1 MYGIDVSNWQAGLN
15 LKDLHAVQFCIFKA
29 TEGLNFVDPSF
40 NDFSNQCQTLQIPFG
55 FYHFASTNEP
65 EAEAEFFKDCVADL
79 IGYGLPVLDYEISN
93 RNNVEWVERFCYWF
107 NYLTGMYPIIYMSA
121 SMCAQF
127 KGSWVADT
135 CKLWVAGYP
144 VDYDYWTNDQM
155 PYNVSPWN
163 SCIIWQ
169 CTSNL
174 HTTGYSGRLD
184 GDISYI
190 DKDEWQELCEGEI
203 MTDET
208 IQKIAAAC
216 ASYVWQGSS
225 YDVENNLNMYN
236 CAHWT
241 YEQVLK
247 LTAEVMAMQET
258 VKILANAIGNNTG
271 IDSQQIIKAVSD
283 AVTKRL
289 KELKIKVE

>member
-40 NDFSNQCQTLQIPFG
+40 NDFSNQCQNLQMPFG
-55 FYHFASTNEP
+55 FYHFARENDP
-65 EAEAEFFKDCVADL
+65 KDEAWFFFKTCKNL
-79 IGYGLPVLDYEISN
+79 IGYGLPVLDYETTN
-93 RNNVEWVERFCYWF
+93 KNDVEWCESFAWEFYELSGIFPVLY
-107 NYLTGMYPIIYMSA
+107 ISA

-127 KGSWVADT
+127 IGSWVADT

-144 VDYDYWTNDQM
+144 VEYDYWTNDQM
-155 PYNVSPWN
+155 PYDVSPWN
-163 SCIIWQ
+163 ECIIWQ

-203 MTDET
+203 MKDED

-216 ASYVWQGSS
+216 ASYVWNGSD
-225 YDVENNLNMYN
+225 YDMQNNLNMYN

-241 YEQVLK
+241 YEQVVK
-247 LTAEVMAMQET
+247 LYAEVLAMNET
-258 VKILANAIGNNTG
+258 VKILATNTG
-271 IDSQQIIKAVSD
+271 VDSEQIIKNVTD
-283 AVTKRL
+283 AVAKRL